1 MLLFDSSVTRLIR
14 LIIIDD
20 HPISRRGLARELS
33 EQVDLVIQGAFDNI
47 HDALPQMGALKPDVI
62 VLGLSLPITPMLD
75 CIRQLLVTAL
85 DEAISVRIV
94 LYSLSCDPLLI
105 ALAIESGV
113 FGYVDHSQDMPIL
126 VEMIRSTSSDNVS
139 ISGRGQMA
147 LQDPLVKGF
156 LQLSRAERDVLLLLL
171 IQGAGNNKIADER
184 STAVST
190 VKKHMSSI
198 FRKIGVK
205 NRAGAIALLLK
216 NRFTDP
222 Y

>member
-222 Y
+222 H

>member
-33 EQVDLVIQGAFDNI
+33 EQVDLVIQGTFDNI